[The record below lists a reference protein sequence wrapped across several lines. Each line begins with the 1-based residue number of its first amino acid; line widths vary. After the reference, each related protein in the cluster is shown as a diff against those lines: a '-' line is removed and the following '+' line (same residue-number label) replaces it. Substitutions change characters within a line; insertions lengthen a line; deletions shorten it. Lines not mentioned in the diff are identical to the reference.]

1 MVLDVLNFICRL
13 QENIEPAPENQLSL
27 DEICKA
33 VDTCKSPAI
42 GRIIQKVFPNVV
54 VQKKRCKDDWTT
66 KVVIYQGIS
75 WRPRVYI
82 PANIDFKDISHFSK
96 DFFVMNETAYSVTL
110 GHILNFMI
118 NFNKVIIEIHFQR
131 NLQWFVSLCG
141 RTEIKPQQFG
151 MNNCFKLETNSIAGI
166 LDGIRTLRVCQGIDS
181 EHKFSSDYKDDII
194 KEIFTTLKEEN
205 STRTVFRLL
214 NCNRVLNFRTHLSVN
229 ICLVCKGALEKKQS
243 DSYKTDMTDPSM
255 SNIPIDHSYIG
266 YKKARKSNVENIC
279 DNSKS
284 DHEGTCKRPLA
295 DITNTIDIS
304 ACQAKP
310 SSSRLDHNYI
320 VKRKAQKSDV
330 DKKCESSK
338 CEGTAEGPQLAD
350 IKNVNDKSSSCQA
363 KPSKTSFPNDHH
375 DHTSDSNTHIQ
386 VTLTEADNSD
396 MEVIFNEVSKDCP
409 PKILEFLMSQKKAL
423 SSHPNGRRWDTNII
437 RLCLTLWCRS
447 PKCYADLRES
457 GFLVLPSQKLLQIYK
472 NKIHQKAGLN
482 KELLHWMKNEAMHK
496 NIPPEG
502 YEGGLIL
509 DEMSIQSDLQFYSKN
524 GGKYLVGFTDISD
537 ESRFMDEINS
547 GKREIFLATH
557 VLQYVF
563 LGFTGFRF
571 PLFHFPTKQATASE
585 LNVLFWKIINLLLT
599 LK

>member
-1 MVLDVLNFICRL
+1 M
-13 QENIEPAPENQLSL
+13 QESCHGKNHS
-27 DEICKA
+27 K
-33 VDTCKSPAI
+33 
-42 GRIIQKVFPNVV
+42 GFPKCGCTNR
-54 VQKKRCKDDWTT
+54 RCKDDWTT
-66 KVVIYQGIS
+66 RAVVYQGIS
-75 WRPRVYI
+75 WRTRAYI
-82 PANIDFKDISHFSK
+82 PANIEFKDISH
-96 DFFVMNETAYSVTL
+96 
-110 GHILNFMI
+110 
-118 NFNKVIIEIHFQR
+118 IERGKF
-131 NLQWFVSLCG
+131 
-141 RTEIKPQQFG
+141 
-151 MNNCFKLETNSIAGI
+151 
-166 LDGIRTLRVCQGIDS
+166 
-181 EHKFSSDYKDDII
+181 HK
-194 KEIFTTLKEEN
+194 N
-205 STRTVFRLL
+205 HLL

-243 DSYKTDMTDPSM
+243 DSYKTDMTEPSM
-255 SNIPIDHSYIG
+255 SKIPIDHSYIG

-304 ACQAKP
+304 GCQAKP

-338 CEGTAEGPQLAD
+338 CEGTAVGPQLAD
-350 IKNVNDKSSSCQA
+350 IKHVNDKSSCCQA
-363 KPSKTSFPNDHH
+363 KPSKTSFQTDHH
-375 DHTSDSNTHIQ
+375 DHTSDSNTHI
-386 VTLTEADNSD
+386 TLTEADNSD

-409 PKILEFLMSQKKAL
+409 PNILELLMSHKNAL

-509 DEMSIQSDLQFYSKN
+509 DEMSIQSDLQFY
-524 GGKYLVGFTDISD
+524 
-537 ESRFMDEINS
+537 
-547 GKREIFLATH
+547 
-557 VLQYVF
+557 
-563 LGFTGFRF
+563 
-571 PLFHFPTKQATASE
+571 
-585 LNVLFWKIINLLLT
+585 
-599 LK
+599 